1 MILIKD
7 KDPIFF
13 TDEYDVVLLGT
24 STACSL
30 ASGFQGKLA
39 RKYPYI
45 DAENDKQPYRDNR
58 RLGTR
63 LTLKEEGKPIISLM
77 YVSKYNDSRNV
88 TIDYEALTNCLS
100 TANAEFKGKKVI
112 TTIVGSTKVDGNGE
126 REKCLKILEK
136 CTKDLDIDV
145 YDYEQLTYSEEVA
158 KVIRPLSDKWIKEKI
173 RTTKKQR
180 IEERQKLLKENYLNK
195 VNYGGETY

>member
-1 MILIKD
+1 M
-7 KDPIFF
+7 
-13 TDEYDVVLLGT
+13 
-24 STACSL
+24 
-30 ASGFQGKLA
+30 
-39 RKYPYI
+39 
-45 DAENDKQPYRDNR
+45 
-58 RLGTR
+58 
-63 LTLKEEGKPIISLM
+63 
-77 YVSKYNDSRNV
+77 
-88 TIDYEALTNCLS
+88 S

-126 REKCLKILEK
+126 REKCLEILEK